1 MIMNVKN
8 FLVAG
13 FVGGIVDWLLGWL
26 FYGIIFKSIYGGA
39 EDGSD
44 MNMLM
49 VTLGCLSVGFLMSY
63 VFVRWAGL
71 TNAVSGLKAGA
82 VFGLLLG
89 FTQVFFGNEKI
100 FDICYQTMAITLLI
114 YIVMGA
120 FVGATIAFVNG
131 KMK

>member
-49 VTLGCLSVGFLMSY
+49 ITFYQGVCSLFL
-63 VFVRWAGL
+63 
-71 TNAVSGLKAGA
+71 NK
-82 VFGLLLG
+82 
-89 FTQVFFGNEKI
+89 QV
-100 FDICYQTMAITLLI
+100 
-114 YIVMGA
+114 
-120 FVGATIAFVNG
+120 
-131 KMK
+131 